1 MKRREFIEWTAKGAI
16 GATALGVVGCST
28 DCKNETG
35 TDTSQQKDVAEDTT
49 LPKDTV
55 SGEDLQK
62 DIEQDNALPE
72 VKWEMATSWP
82 ATLDTLFG
90 GAETV
95 AQRLSVLTQGKFTIT
110 VHPAGE
116 LAAATEVLQKVS
128 DGTVPI
134 GHTCSYYYL
143 GLGAFNAFGTALPFG
158 LTARQQHAWLFSGGG
173 LEMLQQIYA
182 DKFNVIQFPAGN
194 SGAQMGG
201 WFTREVSTV
210 ADLAGFKMRIG
221 GLGAQVMAKLG
232 VSVQTLGAGAIVQAF
247 KDGTIDA
254 AEWVGPYDDEK
265 LGLNTVA
272 KYYYYPGWWEPG
284 ATMDIEINLDE
295 WKKLPE
301 LYQEALKTVTYQA
314 NMEVL
319 ARYDA
324 RNYEALERL
333 LAGGTE
339 LRSFSDEILNAA
351 YDAAFA
357 LYEENAQK
365 EAEFKTIYD
374 EWIKFR
380 KSIVSWH
387 STNELAYMNFIAKK
401 NQ

>member
-1 MKRREFIEWTAKGAI
+1 M
-16 GATALGVVGCST
+16 
-28 DCKNETG
+28 
-35 TDTSQQKDVAEDTT
+35 
-49 LPKDTV
+49 
-55 SGEDLQK
+55 
-62 DIEQDNALPE
+62 
-72 VKWEMATSWP
+72 
-82 ATLDTLFG
+82 
-90 GAETV
+90 
-95 AQRLSVLTQGKFTIT
+95 
-110 VHPAGE
+110 
-116 LAAATEVLQKVS
+116 
-128 DGTVPI
+128 
-134 GHTCSYYYL
+134 
-143 GLGAFNAFGTALPFG
+143 
-158 LTARQQHAWLFSGGG
+158 
-173 LEMLQQIYA
+173 
-182 DKFNVIQFPAGN
+182 
-194 SGAQMGG
+194 
-201 WFTREVSTV
+201 
-210 ADLAGFKMRIG
+210 
-221 GLGAQVMAKLG
+221 
-232 VSVQTLGAGAIVQAF
+232 
-247 KDGTIDA
+247 
-254 AEWVGPYDDEK
+254 
-265 LGLNTVA
+265 A

-324 RNYEALERL
+324 RNYEALERMI
-333 LAGGTE
+333 AGGTE
-339 LRSFSDEILNAA
+339 MRSFSDEILNAA